1 MSVQK
6 LARPNAKQKED
17 RELIKV
23 AIADANIFLR
33 EGLQRILGAQ
43 GDMVVVGQAGNN
55 VEVADI
61 VERTKPDVLLLDLEL
76 PSENALPILLKLK
89 RENVPIKIIIF
100 SLFPDS
106 EGILDTAKAGARG
119 YALKCI
125 HPSTLV
131 QAIRRIHRGE
141 IWVDRQLDCADTFV
155 ELARQTR
162 AGDADQLEDEIAG
175 VLSKRELDALALVA
189 KGLSNIEI
197 SKTLFISLQ
206 TVKIHLNHVFH
217 KLKVKNR
224 TQAALLFAG
233 YKTQDA
239 GQEKINSRY
248 PLGRSPNHPLASAF
262 PNLHRS
268 ETQMSRASKTNRLA

>member
-6 LARPNAKQKED
+6 LARPNAKPEED
-17 RELIKV
+17 MKLIKV

-33 EGLQRILGAQ
+33 EGLQRTLSGQ
-43 GDMVVVGQAGNN
+43 SDLRVVGEAGDH
-55 VEVADI
+55 VEVTDL
-61 VERTKPDVLLLDLEL
+61 VERTKPDVLLLDFDL
-76 PSENALPILLKLK
+76 PKHKTVPILLELK
-89 RENVPIKIIIF
+89 RKNVPTKVLIF
-100 SLFPDS
+100 ASFPDPES
-106 EGILDTAKAGARG
+106 ILDTAKAGARG

-125 HPSTLV
+125 LPSTLA

-155 ELARQTR
+155 ELARQTC

-175 VLSKRELDALALVA
+175 VLSKRELDVLALVA
-189 KGLSNIEI
+189 KGLSNAQI

-217 KLKVKNR
+217 KLNVKNR

-239 GQEKINSRY
+239 GQKTSDSRY